1 MQSQWRFLALVST
14 LACALVL
21 ARAPRVFAQTWFE
34 SYHRAE
40 EALKEENWSEAIRHL
55 NDAVQQK
62 PDSAARARTYGMRF
76 IAYFPFLKLGV
87 AYERLGQVDAAL
99 QAFETEE
106 RQGEIQSSA
115 KDYTELQTHRDAIL
129 QAKAEAED
137 ARRLRAEEVVAENLQ
152 EARRLEEEG
161 RFDQALDAIAKV
173 IAVAPALEDAHELR
187 RRVLAAVA
195 ERQRRQDIGERV
207 ARLLEQGRAS
217 LASGEYREAALSFT
231 RALDLRRDADTLTLL
246 ERAQEGILAGAD
258 EQENRRLVAESLE
271 RAAEL
276 EAAGELERSLSE
288 LQHVLAVDPRNREA
302 RRRQERILAMQAAAD
317 QGDRVRALLSRAERE
332 LEARNFEQALRSANR
347 VLALAPDHE
356 GALRH
361 IARAYA
367 GLSDALLAVDNAPP
381 SILFDDVRVDGVDG
395 ARVEVIRSPEL
406 VLTGTVYDNTPVELS
421 IRSADEELGE
431 VSLESREFLGVW
443 ITEFR
448 FQHEVPPGVST
459 FELVA
464 VDQGGKSTTA
474 AYSVDYVVPF
484 SRSLWFPAS
493 IGAAM
498 ICLGFGLV
506 GTKAHRRRQLLRR
519 RFNPYV
525 AGAPILEQK
534 RFFGREQLL
543 DHVLRR
549 VYNNSVLLYG
559 ERRIGKT
566 SFQHQLKKCL
576 TTLDDPD
583 HVFYPV
589 FIDLQGTPEDKFF
602 ATLAT
607 EIFDE
612 LQPRLGGLEP
622 HPSLDEDGYG
632 YREFV
637 KDLHG
642 VVKALKNGSTKRIKL
657 ALLIDEVDELND
669 YDPRVNQ
676 KLRSLFMR
684 TFADS
689 LVSVVSGVA
698 IKKQW
703 EREGSPWY
711 NFFQEIE
718 LQPLDRKE
726 AAALIEAPVK
736 GVFAFADG
744 VVDEILRRTACKPYL
759 IQRICCALVERG
771 HEEQRRSFTL
781 TDLETVCEPEGL

>member
-1 MQSQWRFLALVST
+1 MQSQWRFLALVSA
-14 LACALVL
+14 LAFALVF

-40 EALKEENWSEAIRHL
+40 EALEDENWSEAIRHL

-62 PDSAARARTYGMRF
+62 PGSAARARTYGMRF

-87 AYERLGQVDAAL
+87 AYERLGQADAAL

-115 KDYTELQTHRDAIL
+115 KDYAELQSYRDAIL
-129 QAKAEAED
+129 EAKAEAED
-137 ARRLRAEEVVAENLQ
+137 ARRLRAEEVVAENLR
-152 EARRLEEEG
+152 EARRLEGQG

-173 IAVAPALEDAHELR
+173 IAVAPELEDAQQLR

-195 ERQRRQDIGERV
+195 ARQRQQEAGERV

-217 LASGEYREAALSFT
+217 LASRDYREAALSFT
-231 RALDLRRDADTLTLL
+231 RALDLRRDADTLALL
-246 ERAQEGILAGAD
+246 TQAQEGILAGAD
-258 EQENRRLVAESLE
+258 EPENRRLVRESLE

-276 EAAGELERSLSE
+276 EVAGELEQSLSE
-288 LQHVLAVDPRNREA
+288 LQHVLAADPRNVEA
-302 RRRQERILAMQAAAD
+302 RRQQERILAMQAAAD
-317 QGDRVRALLSRAERE
+317 QGDRVQTLLSRAERE

-367 GLSDALLAVDNAPP
+367 GLSDALLAIDNAPP
-381 SILFDDVRVDGVDG
+381 SILFDDVRVDRVDG
-395 ARVEVIRSPEL
+395 ARVEVIRSPEF

-421 IRSADEELGE
+421 IRSADEEVGKTS
-431 VSLESREFLGVW
+431 VHSREFLGVW

-448 FQHEVPPGVST
+448 FQHELPPGVST
-459 FELVA
+459 LELVA
-464 VDQGGKSTTA
+464 VDQGGKSTQE
-474 AYSVDYVVPF
+474 AYSVEYVVPF

-493 IGAAM
+493 IGAAL

-549 VYNNSVLLYG
+549 VYNNSILLYG

-589 FIDLQGTPEDKFF
+589 FIDQGTPEDKFF

-607 EIFDE
+607 
-612 LQPRLGGLEP
+612 
-622 HPSLDEDGYG
+622 
-632 YREFV
+632 
-637 KDLHG
+637 
-642 VVKALKNGSTKRIKL
+642 
-657 ALLIDEVDELND
+657 
-669 YDPRVNQ
+669 
-676 KLRSLFMR
+676 
-684 TFADS
+684 
-689 LVSVVSGVA
+689 
-698 IKKQW
+698 
-703 EREGSPWY
+703 
-711 NFFQEIE
+711 
-718 LQPLDRKE
+718 
-726 AAALIEAPVK
+726 
-736 GVFAFADG
+736 
-744 VVDEILRRTACKPYL
+744 
-759 IQRICCALVERG
+759 
-771 HEEQRRSFTL
+771 
-781 TDLETVCEPEGL
+781 